1 MDRRS
6 LRRRGPAL
14 GRAFSR
20 RHFRLNTERRRSCS
34 IRTACVAPSALHCA
48 TDVGI
53 YGGFFFRLFSV
64 SDKSQ
69 LSDVGVGSSPAS
81 FSWRPSRCAPSAPI
95 GPA

>member
-34 IRTACVAPSALHCA
+34 MRTACVAPSALHCA
-48 TDVGI
+48 TDGGI
-53 YGGFFFRLFSV
+53 YIV
-64 SDKSQ
+64 CM
-69 LSDVGVGSSPAS
+69 PAQV
-81 FSWRPSRCAPSAPI
+81 RPCR
-95 GPA
+95 